1 MQTAEEAS
9 TAAELTTTAQSDPS
23 LLLLPA
29 PQTRF

>member
-9 TAAELTTTAQSDPS
+9 TAAELTTRLQPNPS